1 MRNTELWAKPAT
13 ELAEMI
19 RAKSVSP
26 SEILDSVLDRVDAV
40 EPTIHAFITITH
52 DLARA
57 EAAAATERAQRGE
70 LISAMDGIPYSIK
83 DLENTAGIR
92 TTMGSMFFTDNVP
105 DANSVVAGRLRSS
118 GGVLLGKTNT
128 PHFGYKDMAD
138 NLVAETTVNPWDTTR
153 TVGGSS
159 GGAAA
164 AVASGLGALAQGSDG
179 AGSIRIPAALCGVV
193 GFKPSFGRIPV
204 HPSREYWSHRTHNGP
219 LTRTVADAALMTA
232 VMAGSDDRD
241 PGSIATD
248 LEEFAP
254 LPRSDRPLAG
264 RKIRWS
270 PDLGY
275 GPVSADVAHVV
286 AGAVRTLEELGCTV
300 EEKAPGW
307 DDPSEFHRVIY
318 TTQIAA
324 GLGPLADRHPE
335 WIENTL
341 MELIT
346 IGRKYS
352 AIELKT
358 AEFKR
363 AALYNT
369 ALSLFEQIDFLITP
383 AMPLEAWSAEPGPG
397 LREIDGTRLPADMGR
412 SYAVNPF
419 NMTGQPAITIPCGW
433 TAAGLPVGV
442 QIVGRRHQDIDV
454 LQFAHVLEQSLSVVD
469 RWPVLPATT

>member
-1 MRNTELWAKPAT
+1 VRNTELWATPAT

-164 AVASGLGALAQGSDG
+164 AVASGLGALS
-179 AGSIRIPAALCGVV
+179 AG
-193 GFKPSFGRIPV
+193 
-204 HPSREYWSHRTHNGP
+204 
-219 LTRTVADAALMTA
+219 
-232 VMAGSDDRD
+232 
-241 PGSIATD
+241 
-248 LEEFAP
+248 
-254 LPRSDRPLAG
+254 
-264 RKIRWS
+264 
-270 PDLGY
+270 
-275 GPVSADVAHVV
+275 
-286 AGAVRTLEELGCTV
+286 
-300 EEKAPGW
+300 
-307 DDPSEFHRVIY
+307 
-318 TTQIAA
+318 
-324 GLGPLADRHPE
+324 
-335 WIENTL
+335 
-341 MELIT
+341 
-346 IGRKYS
+346 IGR
-352 AIELKT
+352 
-358 AEFKR
+358 
-363 AALYNT
+363 
-369 ALSLFEQIDFLITP
+369 
-383 AMPLEAWSAEPGPG
+383 G
-397 LREIDGTRLPADMGR
+397 RLHPHPRGSVR
-412 SYAVNPF
+412 
-419 NMTGQPAITIPCGW
+419 CR
-433 TAAGLPVGV
+433 GV
-442 QIVGRRHQDIDV
+442 
-454 LQFAHVLEQSLSVVD
+454 
-469 RWPVLPATT
+469 